1 MSYISLASDAIEWSA
16 IRSSGPGGQNV
27 NKVATAIEL
36 RFDIVR
42 STLPQALKDKLLASQ
57 DRRLNSKGCLV
68 IKAQRYRSQER
79 NREDALERLNSLI
92 AQAATPTKQRIATRP
107 GRAQKEKRMQEKKKN
122 AGKKANRGP
131 VRSDPD

>member
-36 RFDIVR
+36 RFDIAR

-68 IKAQRYRSQER
+68 IKAQRFRSQER

-92 AQAATPTKQRIATRP
+92 AQAATPTKQRVATRP
-107 GRAQKEKRMQEKKKN
+107 GRTQKEKRMQEKKKN